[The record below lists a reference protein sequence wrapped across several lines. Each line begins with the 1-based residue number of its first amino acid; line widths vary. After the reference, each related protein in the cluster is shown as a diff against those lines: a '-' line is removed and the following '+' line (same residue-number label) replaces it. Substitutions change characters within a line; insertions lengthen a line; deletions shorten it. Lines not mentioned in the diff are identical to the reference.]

1 MELFT
6 RMTED
11 SRRRNAGL
19 IIGAAAAASAG
30 AAGMLSRK
38 NVLGAFLKADAP
50 VLAAIAMGMAV
61 AIGNLFD
68 RSAGSAT
75 AISVLSKHMGS
86 GMGLAGAESLLG
98 WVPVLGNAANA
109 AITFEYME
117 KLGWDIYNHFEEKY
131 PQEAQPLKKAQRTW
145 HVDIDKNINKNTTKR
160 IPVV

>member
-1 MELFT
+1 MH
-6 RMTED
+6 MIED
-11 SRRRNAGL
+11 NRRRNAGF
-19 IIGAAAAASAG
+19 IINAAAAASAG

-38 NVLGAFLKADAP
+38 NVLGAFFKADAP
-50 VLAAIAMGMAV
+50 ILAAIAVGMAV

-68 RSAGSAT
+68 KSTGSAT

-86 GMGLAGAESLLG
+86 GLGLAGTESLLG

-117 KLGWDIYNHFEEKY
+117 KLGWDIYDYFDEKY
-131 PQEAQPLKKAQRTW
+131 PLDAPPSKKGQKTW
-145 HVDIDKNINKNTTKR
+145 HVDITKNITKK